1 LHRLIIALSLLA
13 LVFSSQAKA
22 QVKTIWSLTW
32 RSAWTNCGDGVLLFE
47 STPQTMA
54 DGTQVSIAQRH
65 YDDGSPW
72 GQQQSIVIIGYHLTH
87 YIADQDW
94 YSPTTALGFSQLVIG
109 SGAGG
114 TGADI
119 FGKVVGTGSLQSG
132 GQMFPS
138 GTGIPQGNVIINDGN
153 NYAHIDL
160 YGTCWIDGK
169 RQMAEALIYYTT
181 P

>member
-1 LHRLIIALSLLA
+1 LCRLIVALLA
-13 LVFSSQAKA
+13 LVFASQAQA
-22 QVKTIWSLTW
+22 QTKTIWSLTW

-47 STPQTMA
+47 PTPQTMA

-65 YDDGSPW
+65 YDDRSPW
-72 GQQQSIVIIGYHLTH
+72 GQQESIVIIGYHLTH

-94 YSPTTALGFSQLVIG
+94 DSPTTTVVFSQLLIG

-114 TGADI
+114 TGADA
-119 FGKVVGTGSLQSG
+119 FGKVAGVGSIQSG
-132 GQMFPS
+132 GKMFPS
-138 GTGIPQGNVIINDGN
+138 GTGIPQGNVIIDGN

-160 YGTCWIDGK
+160 YGTCWRSGK